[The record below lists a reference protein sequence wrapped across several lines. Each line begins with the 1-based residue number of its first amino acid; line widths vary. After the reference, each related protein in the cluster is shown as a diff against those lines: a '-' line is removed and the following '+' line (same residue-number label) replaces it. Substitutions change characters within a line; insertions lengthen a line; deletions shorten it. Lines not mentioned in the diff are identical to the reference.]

1 MSSVNKEIIAAIK
14 KVLPDVECV
23 IGWGPGPDA
32 LHAAPCFIT
41 SEAEADASQAGFFAV
56 NNPALYLPEYR
67 GKKVA
72 VVAKGCD
79 SRSIGQ
85 LVAEELVNR
94 EEVHIIGYPCE
105 GVISQD
111 RLAGLLLSG
120 ETGLGVVEPGSVESV
135 REEGEVLVLVAG
147 GKEARI
153 KKADVLAGKCA
164 RCRYPNAVHV
174 DTFVGEQRAPV
185 ADKDE
190 YADLQAFEKLSYEER
205 KEFWEKE
212 MSRCI
217 RCYACRNACPLC
229 VCRDHCIA
237 QSRDP
242 QWITQADGVREKLF
256 FQVIHSM
263 HLAGRCTGCGEC
275 ERACP
280 VGLPLLLLRRTLSRR
295 VEDLFGFEAGV
306 KTDAEQPLQTFKIE
320 EPRIKE
326 RHW

>member
-14 KVLPDVECV
+14 KVLPDVEC
-23 IGWGPGPDA
+23 IISWGPGPDA

-41 SEAEADASQAGFFAV
+41 SGAEAETSNAGFFSV
-56 NNPALYLPEYR
+56 NNPALYLPEYK

-85 LVAEELVNR
+85 LVAEGLVNR
-94 EEVHIIGYPCE
+94 DEVHILGFPCQ

-111 RLAGLLLSG
+111 KLANLLLSG
-120 ETGLGVVEPGSVESV
+120 ATALGVIEPGAVETV
-135 REEGEVLVLVAG
+135 REEGDTIILGAAV
-147 GKEARI
+147 KEARI
-153 KKADVLAGKCA
+153 KKTDVLADKCT
-164 RCRYPNAVHV
+164 RCRYPNAIHC
-174 DTFVGEQRAPV
+174 DTFVGERREPV
-185 ADKDE
+185 ATKDE
-190 YADLQAFEKLSYEER
+190 YADLEAFEKLSYEER

-217 RCYACRNACPLC
+217 RCYACRNACPMC

-242 QWITQADGVREKLF
+242 QWISQADGVREKLF

-280 VGLPLLLLRRTLSRR
+280 VGLPLLLMRRTLSRR
-295 VEDLFGFEAGV
+295 AEDLFGFEAGV
-306 KTDAEQPLQTFKIE
+306 KTDAELPLQTFEIE